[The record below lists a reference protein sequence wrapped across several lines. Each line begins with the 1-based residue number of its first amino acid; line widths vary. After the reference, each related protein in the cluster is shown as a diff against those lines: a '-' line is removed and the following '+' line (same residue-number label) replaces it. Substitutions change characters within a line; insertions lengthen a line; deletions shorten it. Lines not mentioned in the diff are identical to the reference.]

1 MKKTVQ
7 KAAKGAVKTAAMKQA
22 PAAAAKAAPKAVP
35 KAGENKSAGARSIE
49 GSLVKQLAS
58 ILDETALTEIEY
70 EAGGVRV
77 RVARNHGAGGYAAPA
92 AFAAPAAPIAAAL
105 PAPVATVAMPADPV
119 SHPGTVKSP
128 MVGVCYLLPEPGAAP
143 FAKEGDSV
151 NEGQTLCLIEAMKT
165 FNPVKAPRSGKVV
178 KIIAENGAPVEYGEP
193 ILIIE

>member
-1 MKKTVQ
+1 M
-7 KAAKGAVKTAAMKQA
+7 
-22 PAAAAKAAPKAVP
+22 
-35 KAGENKSAGARSIE
+35 E

-77 RVARNHGAGGYAAPA
+77 RVARNHGAGGYAAAPA
-92 AFAAPAAPIAAAL
+92 AFAAPAPVAAAL
-105 PAPVATVAMPADPV
+105 PAPVAAAPAAPADPA

-151 NEGQTLCLIEAMKT
+151 SEGQTLCLIEAMKT
-165 FNPVKAPRSGKVV
+165 FNPVKAPRAGKVV